1 MKIKGVLEDLKI
13 KKKKFFKTMVK
24 IYLGIFLELLWA
36 VWAQFSFRQFLDPAY
51 TSQDLQA
58 PSNVVSANYKV

>member
-1 MKIKGVLEDLKI
+1 MKIKGVIDLKI

-36 VWAQFSFRQFLDPAY
+36 VWG
-51 TSQDLQA
+51 
-58 PSNVVSANYKV
+58 